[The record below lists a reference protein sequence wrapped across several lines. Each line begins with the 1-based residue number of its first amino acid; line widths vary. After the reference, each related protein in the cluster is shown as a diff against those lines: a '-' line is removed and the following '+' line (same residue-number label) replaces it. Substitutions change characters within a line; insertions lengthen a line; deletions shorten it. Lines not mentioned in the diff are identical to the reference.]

1 MWDLVSVKAKLPYC
15 CMFWLERRYKQAWCM
30 HFRPIRTAM
39 LLGSW
44 IARPVIVCL
53 VAEQSAIVRS
63 HAGCRCVMYR
73 TRAAIE
79 RHSPNF
85 LPFWGYIYVNQCD
98 IFLFIFPASL
108 SFSFLFLFRLNLHTW
123 NRFVIHYGI
132 KFWTKR
138 SKDIISRYLKKKKYI
153 YFEPLEIRDAVSIKE
168 RWWKGTIRYVS

>member
-1 MWDLVSVKAKLPYC
+1 MFHEVKIESLSLVRHWEWGRFIGGWSVFGNGKMGKESVWDLVSVKAKLLYC
-15 CMFWLERRYKQAWCM
+15 CMFWLQRRYKQAWCM

-44 IARPVIVCL
+44 IARLVIVCL
-53 VAEQSAIVRS
+53 VAEQNAIVRS

-98 IFLFIFPASL
+98 IFFFIFPVLSLSL
-108 SFSFLFLFRLNLHTW
+108 SFPFPFSSPLSPFFSFL
-123 NRFVIHYGI
+123 
-132 KFWTKR
+132 
-138 SKDIISRYLKKKKYI
+138 D
-153 YFEPLEIRDAVSIKE
+153 
-168 RWWKGTIRYVS
+168 